1 MGTDNAFFAL
11 PLHVL
16 PSGCFVFVRDAGF
29 FGVAVFRCDAIP
41 VEVGGWIGDVAV
53 AGGMVDVRLGL

>member
-1 MGTDNAFFAL
+1 
-11 PLHVL
+11 LHVL
-16 PSGCFVFVRDAGF
+16 PSGCFVFARDAGF